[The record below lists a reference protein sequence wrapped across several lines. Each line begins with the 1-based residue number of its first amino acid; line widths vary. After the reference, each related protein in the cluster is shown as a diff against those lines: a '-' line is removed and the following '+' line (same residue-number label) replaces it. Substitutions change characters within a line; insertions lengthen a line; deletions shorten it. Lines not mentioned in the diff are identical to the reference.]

1 MKIYWVEN
9 TNPVGGRFIIAKSE
23 SSAFDIGVKIG
34 MVRDPRNL
42 HVKQAEE
49 KLHTN
54 SNINEITKEG
64 IAWIKELLNQGT
76 PNEYRV
82 WATYE

>member
-42 HVKQAEE
+42 HVKQAEDGIPDR
-49 KLHTN
+49 KSTRLN
-54 SNINEITKEG
+54 SSHSQQSRMPSS
-64 IAWIKELLNQGT
+64 A
-76 PNEYRV
+76 
-82 WATYE
+82 